1 MSNIKVSII
10 IPVYNGALLIS
21 RCLESIFN
29 QIGSFE
35 LEVIVI
41 DDGSTDKSLDLLDS
55 YPKPITILR
64 QSNQGPAAARNKGIE
79 IATGKYLTFLDADD
93 YWEPTFLK
101 ETVSFIEDK
110 PETIAVSVGQ
120 THKIPSKLNTIS
132 PNFLN
137 TNPIKYRSSI
147 VLDDFYSF
155 WAKHNHVC
163 TGSVL
168 MQTEI
173 VKQTGGQRTDLR
185 ITEDLEYWAYLATF
199 GKWGFI
205 PKVLFVSDGGE
216 VTRKQGWLE
225 KNKKRWASAPS
236 IHTWESR
243 ILKRLSKNLLP
254 SFNLAKGTIL
264 RNLTYA
270 MILSNREKEAY
281 ENIIENRELLRSDK
295 LSRLMKFLSYT
306 KFSWNI
312 LSILINHKENS
323 RKI

>member
-1 MSNIKVSII
+1 MTNIKISII
-10 IPVYNGALLIS
+10 IPNYNGALLIS
-21 RCLESIFN
+21 RCLDSIFN
-29 QIGSFE
+29 QIGNFE

-55 YPKPITILR
+55 YPNPLTILR

-93 YWEPTFLK
+93 YWKPTFFK
-101 ETVSFIEDK
+101 ETVSFLNDNQ
-110 PETIAVSVGQ
+110 ETIAVSVAQ
-120 THKIPSKLNTIS
+120 IHKTHANKETIS
-132 PNFLN
+132 PSVLKLN
-137 TNPIKYRSSI
+137 PKKFKEPI
-147 VLDDFYSF
+147 VLNDFFAF
-155 WAKHNHVC
+155 WAEHNHVC

-168 MQTEI
+168 LRTEI
-173 VKQTGGQRTDLR
+173 AKQTGGQRTDLR
-185 ITEDLEYWAYLATF
+185 ITEDLEFWAYLATF

-205 PKVLFVSDGGE
+205 PKILFASDGGL
-216 VTRKQGWLE
+216 VTKEQGWLE

-295 LSRLMKFLSYT
+295 LSRLMKFSSYT

>member
-1 MSNIKVSII
+1 MTNIKVSII
-10 IPVYNGALLIS
+10 IPNYNGALLIS
-21 RCLESIFN
+21 RCLDSVFN
-29 QIGSFE
+29 QKSDCI

-41 DDGSTDKSLDLLDS
+41 DDGSTDNSVEIVKK
-55 YPKPITILR
+55 YNNIIVIQ

-93 YWEPTFLK
+93 YWKPTFLK
-101 ETVSFIEDK
+101 ETVSFLNDN
-110 PETIAVSVGQ
+110 PETIAVSAAQ
-120 THKIPSKLNTIS
+120 IHKTHANKETIS
-132 PNFLN
+132 PSVLKLN
-137 TNPIKYRSSI
+137 PKKFIEPI
-147 VLDDFYSF
+147 VLNDFYAF
-155 WAKHNHVC
+155 WAEHNHVC

-168 MQTEI
+168 VRTEI
-173 VKQTGGQRTDLR
+173 AKQTGGQRTDLR
-185 ITEDLEYWAYLATF
+185 ITEDLEFWAYLATF

-205 PKVLFVSDGGE
+205 PKILFASDGGL
-216 VTRKQGWLE
+216 VTKEQGWLE